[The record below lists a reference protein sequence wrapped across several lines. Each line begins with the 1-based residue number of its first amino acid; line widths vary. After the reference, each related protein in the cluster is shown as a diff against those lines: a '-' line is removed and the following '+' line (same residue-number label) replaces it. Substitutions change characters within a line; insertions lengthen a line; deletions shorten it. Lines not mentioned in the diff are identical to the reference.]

1 MDYALSII
9 FAIYV
14 ATVVIAN
21 ISYWQDRQALT
32 PEERKR
38 FDEEIDKEMQIW

>member
-38 FDEEIDKEMQIW
+38 FDDEINEDLSSW